1 MKIEQTLKSVNGV
14 GTTEAKRTPPNNT
27 QAGVRQDTPRAS
39 ADNVQL
45 TSLSAQLQA
54 LEKNLGNVSAVDS
67 SRVDEIKKAISE
79 GRFQVN
85 AEAVASSLI
94 KTAKEY
100 LA

>member
-1 MKIEQTLKSVNGV
+1 MKVEQTLKSVA
-14 GTTEAKRTPPNNT
+14 GTSTAETKRTGANSAP
-27 QAGVRQDTPRAS
+27 AGNRQDTPKTPT
-39 ADNVQL
+39 DNVQL
-45 TSLSAQLQA
+45 TTLSAQLQA
-54 LEKNLGNVSAVDS
+54 LEKNLSNISPIDSA
-67 SRVDEIKKAISE
+67 RVEEIKKAISE